1 MPADRDLADFLAA
14 GPPSAERLKD
24 LFLDR
29 LGWDEAGGPL
39 SLDAGKAGGG
49 KVTLTPVAEKRGF
62 VALHHAAGAPPD
74 RQTRTAIDR
83 AATRVHAEHLT
94 VFTDAAGGQIWR
106 WIKRRSGEPDRP
118 REHRLSPDPTPAEA
132 ELLAGKLA
140 ALKFR
145 VEEEGT
151 LDTLAAAG
159 RVAAALDTEKVTKK
173 FYGAFQDR
181 LKEFQGF
188 IDGVARLV
196 DREWYASLMLNRL
209 MFTYFLQKK
218 GFLGVTDRGGDT
230 DYLNTRMEMVRDRG
244 DTFHSFY
251 RTFLLRLFHDGL
263 GKPDGT
269 HTAAERD
276 ELRDLIGKVPYLN
289 GGLFEV
295 HAIEEAH
302 PDIHIPDEAF
312 ERLLDFFGEW
322 DWHLDDRPGT
332 ARTPTDGSRGTINPD
347 VLGYIF
353 EKYINQKQ
361 MGAYYTKEDV
371 TGYICRSTIVP
382 WVLDEAERRCAV
394 AFDPGGPVWRL
405 LKDDPDRYLF
415 PSLSHGVLN
424 DGDVVP
430 LPDDIAA
437 GLDDVTKRDGW
448 DEKAP
453 AAFALPTETWREH
466 VARRKRCL
474 AVRDELASG
483 TIASADRLV
492 TLNVDVRR
500 FLQDVITNAEGP
512 DLLRAIHRA
521 LVGGP
526 PGVTD
531 DGEREPGISVLDP
544 ACGSGAF
551 LFAAL
556 KVLESPLRGVL
567 EAMEQLVADQDAL
580 GRPHALPDF
589 RALLA
594 DRDDTNRHPSQE
606 YHAQKTIVLG
616 GLFGVDLMPEAVEI
630 CKLRLFLQ
638 LAAQVEPA
646 PDHANLG
653 VEPLPDL
660 DFNVRAGNSL
670 VGFADEAAVKR
681 SAAFTGRQAKFA
693 AFDAEDLQAIRDRA
707 AEVDDRY
714 RAFRRVQ
721 ADPAADHATQ
731 KTALKDALDGL
742 NGVLTRY
749 LARDYGIETADA
761 KPGDNAGHRALI
773 EWNDAHRPLH
783 WFAEFYGTMRRGGFD
798 VVIGNP
804 PYVRTSKID
813 YEIKWTA
820 GKQRDIYAEFLL
832 RSLPLAADDGRI
844 GMIVPLSL
852 CFSKDFRELRGRLL
866 DDRPGSL
873 FSSFDNI
880 PAAVFS
886 GVSQRCTVWIAP
898 PGDGEPAATGLRRW
912 RSAFR
917 PHLVDTLKY
926 HSVGEVPD
934 LEDSIPRV
942 FDASA
947 SPFCDRQQADRTD
960 RFGKRQPGG
969 SIGYSPSARNF
980 LSSYIAAPPTV
991 DAKSKAEV
999 ASNSPS
1005 EQVLPE
1011 DLDKAAALGA
1021 LAGDACFAYWLVWG
1035 DGFHVTSANVAG
1047 FLDWFAER
1055 CSTAFPAAERTG
1067 ELLAANANRFLA
1079 FKKNA
1084 GKYVGNYNFGPARD
1098 LTRSLDLTLLN
1109 SAGVPFAEAVT
1120 LFDAL
1125 DRLAAVNAMAGEKNI
1140 PGWLKARYPVPA
1152 GAAAKEAA
1160 LAADLRSALAA
1171 AGYAPRPHL
1180 DALTLYPGPN
1190 TD

>member
-1 MPADRDLADFLAA
+1 MPADPVRQIADFLAA
-14 GPPSAERLKD
+14 GPPSPDRLED

-62 VALHHAAGAPPD
+62 VALHHAADALPD

-94 VFTDAAGGQIWR
+94 VFADAAGGQIWR
-106 WIKRRSGEPDRP
+106 WIKRRAGEPDRP
-118 REHRLSPDPTPAEA
+118 REHRLPPDPAPAQA

-159 RVAAALDTEKVTKK
+159 RVAAALDTEKVTKR

-181 LKEFQGF
+181 LKQFQGF

-230 DYLNTRMEMVRDRG
+230 DYLATRMELVRDRG

-263 GKPDGT
+263 GKPGGT

-322 DWHLDDRPGT
+322 DWHLDDRAP
-332 ARTPTDGSRGTINPD
+332 ADLRLSEGSRGTINPD

-371 TGYICRSTIVP
+371 TEYICRSTIVP
-382 WVLDEAERRCAV
+382 WVLDEAARRCAV
-394 AFDPGGPVWRL
+394 VFDPGGPVWRL
-405 LKDDPDRYLF
+405 LADDPDRYLF

-424 DGDVVP
+424 DGEVIP
-430 LPDDIAA
+430 LPDGIAV
-437 GLDDVTKRDGW
+437 GLGDVTNRDGW

-466 VARRKRCL
+466 VARRRRCL

-526 PGVTD
+526 PGVGG

-580 GRPHALPDF
+580 GRPHGLPDF

-616 GLFGVDLMPEAVEI
+616 SLFGADLMPEAVEI

-638 LAAQVEPA
+638 LAAQVT
-646 PDHANLG
+646 PDPGHANLG

-670 VGFADEAAVKR
+670 VGFADRAAVGASAGR
-681 SAAFTGRQAKFA
+681 SGNQRKFA
-693 AFDAEDLQAIRDRA
+693 AFDADDLAAIDANA
-707 AEVDDRY
+707 AVVEDRY
-714 RAFRRVQ
+714 RAFRRAQ
-721 ADPAADHATQ
+721 SPPPPPETGEPANSPPAGHDAE
-731 KTALKDALDGL
+731 KAALAESLDYL
-742 NGVLTRY
+742 NGTLNRY
-749 LARDYGIETADA
+749 LARDYGVEAADT
-761 KPGDNAGHRALI
+761 PGTHAPLSDWHA
-773 EWNDAHRPLH
+773 AHRPLH

-804 PYVRTSKID
+804 PYIASSKVRKD
-813 YEIKWTA
+813 YRTVGFETEKCSDVYARVMERTA
-820 GKQRDIYAEFLL
+820 DLVHPR
-832 RSLPLAADDGRI
+832 GRT

-852 CFSKDFRELRGRLL
+852 AFSGSFAPLRDLLRDRYAANWYSHFGR
-866 DDRPGSL
+866 
-873 FSSFDNI
+873 I
-880 PAAVFS
+880 PAALFAADVRVRNTIHIAAKSGDPGENTTRLHRWFEQERDGLLDALNYAPFDPTAWDGRVPKLGDAGLIAAFERLLTSDRRRIKHALSIRGRELHFKQTAYNWLNFCPEQPPCYDKHGGEIPQSKFGTVQIENEAEWAAAFCALNSKHNLVFWAA
-886 GVSQRCTVWIAP
+886 V
-898 PGDGEPAATGLRRW
+898 GDDFDVTKWNFE
-912 RSAFR
+912 
-917 PHLVDTLKY
+917 
-926 HSVGEVPD
+926 
-934 LEDSIPRV
+934 SIPLPAGDYAAEAAALWPAMQKAVSFKRNAGKRV
-942 FDASA
+942 GNWNLMRCRAET
-947 SPFCDRQQADRTD
+947 DRTD
-960 RFGKRQPGG
+960 
-969 SIGYSPSARNF
+969 AR
-980 LSSYIAAPPTV
+980 LLTDYGTAPHA
-991 DAKSKAEV
+991 DALELHHSLLV
-999 ASNSPS
+999 RT
-1005 EQVLPE
+1005 
-1011 DLDKAAALGA
+1011 D
-1021 LAGDACFAYWLVWG
+1021 AGD
-1035 DGFHVTSANVAG
+1035 
-1047 FLDWFAER
+1047 
-1055 CSTAFPAAERTG
+1055 
-1067 ELLAANANRFLA
+1067 
-1079 FKKNA
+1079 
-1084 GKYVGNYNFGPARD
+1084 
-1098 LTRSLDLTLLN
+1098 
-1109 SAGVPFAEAVT
+1109 
-1120 LFDAL
+1120 
-1125 DRLAAVNAMAGEKNI
+1125 
-1140 PGWLKARYPVPA
+1140 
-1152 GAAAKEAA
+1152 
-1160 LAADLRSALAA
+1160 
-1171 AGYAPRPHL
+1171 
-1180 DALTLYPGPN
+1180 
-1190 TD
+1190 

>member
-1 MPADRDLADFLAA
+1 MPSDAARIADFLAA
-14 GPPSAERLKD
+14 GPPNPNRLVD

-62 VALHHAAGAPPD
+62 VALHHAADALPD

-83 AATRVHAEHLT
+83 TATRVHAEHLT

-118 REHRLSPDPTPAEA
+118 REHRLPPDPTPAQA
-132 ELLAGKLA
+132 QLLAGKLA

-159 RVAAALDTEKVTKK
+159 RVAAALDTERVTKK
-173 FYGAFQDR
+173 FYGEFQDR
-181 LKEFQGF
+181 LKQFQGF

-230 DYLNTRMEMVRDRG
+230 DYLATRMEMVRDRG

-263 GKPDGT
+263 GKPGGT
-269 HTAAERD
+269 RTPAERD
-276 ELRDLIGKVPYLN
+276 ELRDLIGRVPYLN

-295 HAIEEAH
+295 HAIEQAH

-312 ERLLDFFGEW
+312 EALLDFFGEW
-322 DWHLDDRPGT
+322 DWHLDDRPPVPSET
-332 ARTPTDGSRGTINPD
+332 AQRTPTDGSRGTINPD

-371 TGYICRSTIVP
+371 TEYICRSTIVP

-394 AFDPGGPVWRL
+394 AFDPGGPVWQL

-415 PSLSHGVLN
+415 PSLTHGVLS
-424 DGDVVP
+424 GGEIIP
-430 LPDDIAA
+430 LPDEIAA
-437 GLDDVTKRDGW
+437 GLDDVTKRDRW
-448 DEKAP
+448 DQKAP

-466 VARRKRCL
+466 VARRARCL
-474 AVRDELASG
+474 AVRDALAG
-483 TIASADRLV
+483 GAIASADRLV

-526 PGVTD
+526 PGVKD
-531 DGEREPGISVLDP
+531 DGEREPGVSVLDP

-556 KVLESPLRGVL
+556 KVLETPLRGVL

-616 GLFGVDLMPEAVEI
+616 SLFGVDLMPEAVEI

-638 LAAQVEPA
+638 LAAQVKPD

-670 VGFADEAAVKR
+670 VGFADRAAVEA
-681 SAAFTGRQAKFA
+681 SAAFTGTQRKFA
-693 AFDAEDLQAIRDRA
+693 GFDADALAEIDRA
-707 AEVDDRY
+707 AGKVERRY
-714 RAFRRVQ
+714 RAFRAAQ
-721 ADPAADHATQ
+721 ADPTKDHAEQ
-731 KTALKDALDGL
+731 KAALAGELDGL
-742 NGVLTRY
+742 NGALTGY
-749 LARDYGIETADA
+749 LAKDYGLDPDDPASRDRVLSEF
-761 KPGDNAGHRALI
+761 GDTHQ
-773 EWNDAHRPLH
+773 PLH

-804 PYVRTSKID
+804 PYIASSKVRKD
-813 YEIKWTA
+813 YRTVGFKTEKCSDVYARVMERTA
-820 GKQRDIYAEFLL
+820 DLVHPR
-832 RSLPLAADDGRI
+832 GRT

-852 CFSKDFRELRGRLL
+852 AFSGSFAPLRDLLRDRYAANWYSHFGR
-866 DDRPGSL
+866 
-873 FSSFDNI
+873 I
-880 PAAVFS
+880 PAALFAADVRVRNTIHLGAKS
-886 GVSQRCTVWIAP
+886 GDPGERTTRLHRWFEQERDGLLNALNYAPFDPAAWDGRVPKLGDAGLIAAFERLLTSDRRRIKHALAKRGRELHFKKTAYNWLNFCPKQPPCYDKHGGEIPQSQFDTFTVAEDAADGVMAALNSKHALVYWIAV
-898 PGDGEPAATGLRRW
+898 GDDFHVTKWNFE
-912 RSAFR
+912 
-917 PHLVDTLKY
+917 
-926 HSVGEVPD
+926 
-934 LEDSIPRV
+934 SIPLPAG
-942 FDASA
+942 D
-947 SPFCDRQQADRTD
+947 
-960 RFGKRQPGG
+960 
-969 SIGYSPSARNF
+969 Y
-980 LSSYIAAPPTV
+980 AA
-991 DAKSKAEV
+991 E
-999 ASNSPS
+999 
-1005 EQVLPE
+1005 
-1011 DLDKAAALGA
+1011 AAAL
-1021 LAGDACFAYWLVWG
+1021 W
-1035 DGFHVTSANVAG
+1035 
-1047 FLDWFAER
+1047 
-1055 CSTAFPAAERTG
+1055 PAMR
-1067 ELLAANANRFLA
+1067 AAAS
-1079 FKKNA
+1079 FKRNA
-1084 GKYVGNYNFGPARD
+1084 GKRVGNWNLMRCRAETDPIDARL
-1098 LTRSLDLTLLN
+1098 LTDYGT
-1109 SAGVPFAEAVT
+1109 APHA
-1120 LFDAL
+1120 DAL
-1125 DRLAAVNAMAGEKNI
+1125 ELHHSLLVRTDAG
-1140 PGWLKARYPVPA
+1140 
-1152 GAAAKEAA
+1152 
-1160 LAADLRSALAA
+1160 D
-1171 AGYAPRPHL
+1171 
-1180 DALTLYPGPN
+1180 
-1190 TD
+1190 